1 MTGHPESP
9 DYRMRVT
16 SFSFPL
22 RCLIAV
28 LCGAAY
34 AGAFPPVGWRWL
46 VVPAVFGLIFSLR
59 GMHGSRA
66 RALGF
71 LFGMTAFGLS
81 LSWLWNLFGAMAI
94 VLWIVLAAFPAL
106 FAHMQGLARHLTGWK
121 FTVFT
126 ALNWAGWEFIRAEI
140 FPLKFPWMTVGLAVG
155 PNALLPWIGVYGV
168 GMLVVFFLAVPWRFR
183 AIYASAGIAIVGYAA
198 ALLFLS
204 AAGPIDKL
212 SDSLP
217 IAAVQLEN
225 TTMDKYMAATRA
237 LPPEIRYVVWP
248 EYALPY
254 DIRKNE
260 REWRQLVDLCAE
272 RDITLTV
279 GTQSHAADGES
290 WRNIALTL
298 DASGALGEHNKIH
311 TVHMFADGT
320 PGTEAKPVTTAH
332 GRVGTPICFDCDYEG
347 VIRRMTAAGAQFI
360 AAPVMDAKSWSARQ
374 HDQHAELF
382 RIRAA
387 ENHRWVFAC
396 ATSGISQSIDPSGKV
411 HARLGAME
419 QGVITSVIGKWE
431 YLTPYTRFGWLTPWV
446 ALALAAV
453 CWVGLVVKAVREKM
467 EELRMKSA
475 EKQRLKD
482 AMQP

>member
-1 MTGHPESP
+1 MKLSAPP
-9 DYRMRVT
+9 
-16 SFSFPL
+16 FAI
-22 RCLIAV
+22 RCLIAI
-28 LCGAAY
+28 LSGAAY

-46 VVPAVFGLIFSLR
+46 VVPAVFGLIHTLR
-59 GMHGSRA
+59 GVHGSRA

-81 LSWLWNLFGAMAI
+81 LSWLWNLFGGMAI

-126 ALNWAGWEFIRAEI
+126 ALNWVGWEFIRAEI

-155 PNALLPWIGVYGV
+155 PNTLLPWIGVYGV
-168 GMLVVFFLAVPWRFR
+168 GMLVVLFLATPLRFR
-183 AIYASAGIAIVGYAA
+183 SLCFAIVAA
-198 ALLFLS
+198 VMLCGAVLLRS
-204 AAGPIDKL
+204 PIDKL
-212 SDSLP
+212 HVDVP

-225 TTMDKYMAATRA
+225 TTMDKYVAATRA

-254 DIRKNE
+254 DVRQNE
-260 REWRQLVDLCAE
+260 QEWRQLLDLCKE
-272 RDITLTV
+272 RNITLTV
-279 GTQSHAADGES
+279 GTQSREKYSDV

-311 TVHMFADGT
+311 TVHMFADGK

-347 VIRRMTAAGAQFI
+347 VIRRMTANGAQFI
-360 AAPVMDAKSWSARQ
+360 AAPVMDAKSWGRNQ

-387 ENHRWVFAC
+387 ENHRWVFSS
-396 ATSGISQSIDPSGKV
+396 ATSGVSQSIDPYGGV
-411 HARLGAME
+411 YTRLGAME
-419 QGVITSVIGKWE
+419 
-431 YLTPYTRFGWLTPWV
+431 
-446 ALALAAV
+446 
-453 CWVGLVVKAVREKM
+453 VG
-467 EELRMKSA
+467 
-475 EKQRLKD
+475 
-482 AMQP
+482 

>member
-1 MTGHPESP
+1 MSSAS
-9 DYRMRVT
+9 

-22 RCLIAV
+22 RCLVAV

-34 AGAFPPVGWRWL
+34 AGAFPPLGWRWL
-46 VVPAVFGLIFSLR
+46 ILPAVFGLIYSLR
-59 GMHGSRA
+59 GLHGSRA

-71 LFGMTAFGLS
+71 LFGMTAFSLS
-81 LSWLWNLFGAMAI
+81 LSWLWNLFGGMAI
-94 VLWIVLAAFPAL
+94 VLWIVLTAFPAL

-121 FTVFT
+121 FAVFT

-168 GMLVVFFLAVPWRFR
+168 GMLVVLFLATPWRVR
-183 AIYASAGIAIVGYAA
+183 SLCIAVAA
-198 ALLFLS
+198 AVLLYG
-204 AAGPIDKL
+204 AAWLGRPNLEENRDL
-212 SDSLP
+212 H
-217 IAAVQLEN
+217 IAAIQLEN
-225 TTMDKYMAATRA
+225 TTMDKFIEATRA

-254 DIRKNE
+254 DVRQNE
-260 REWRQLVDLCAE
+260 EEWGQLLDLCKE
-272 RDITLTV
+272 RNITLTV
-279 GTQSHAADGES
+279 GTQSRERYSDV

-320 PGTEAKPVTTAH
+320 PGTEAKAVTTAH

-347 VIRRMTAAGAQFI
+347 VIRKMTASGAQFI
-360 AAPVMDAKSWSARQ
+360 AAPVMDAISWGRSQ

-387 ENHRWVFAC
+387 ENHRWVFSS
-396 ATSGISQSIDPSGKV
+396 ATSGLSQAIDPNGKV
-411 HARLGAME
+411 YARLGAME
-419 QGVITSVIGKWE
+419 QGTMISAIGKSD
-431 YLTPYTRFGWLTPWV
+431 YLTPYSRFGWLTPWV
-446 ALALAAV
+446 VLSLAGI
-453 CWVGLVVKAVREKM
+453 CWLGLVAWAVRGK
-467 EELRMKSA
+467 LASKNVIA
-475 EKQRLKD
+475 G
-482 AMQP
+482 A